1 MKLNIKRLVYS
12 IGIIGL
18 MLLASN
24 VYSQPTER
32 YSQGHEEMRE
42 KMKARM
48 LEVFKQLD
56 LSPEQEKQLESHRS
70 NHREQAREIHTSIR
84 AKKEEMRDELQKQ
97 ELNMDKINKIHSELK
112 NLHSKKADHRLDGI
126 LKVRKILTTGQ
137 FVKFMEL
144 KKDIHPMK
152 KRREGF

>member
-32 YSQGHEEMRE
+32 YSQGHEAMRE

-56 LSPEQEKQLESHRS
+56 LSTEQEKQLKAHR
-70 NHREQAREIHTSIR
+70 NKQKEQGKGIHESIR
-84 AKKEEMRDELQKQ
+84 AKREEMKIELQKQ
-97 ELNMDKINKIHSELK
+97 ELNMAKINKINSELK
-112 NLHSKKADHRLDGI
+112 SIKSKKSDHRLESI
-126 LKVRKILTTGQ
+126 LEVREILTVEQ
-137 FVKFMEL
+137 FLKFMEL
-144 KKDIHPMK
+144 KKEFHPMK
-152 KRREGF
+152 KCR